1 MTVCGLVR
9 LDGVDVRRAA
19 LTAMLAASAWGL
31 PAARRVHLDGAFGA
45 VTAAE
50 PDADPAPPIAVNDA
64 GLIVIADLGSRTADL
79 RRPLSPSVP
88 ASVPATAAA
97 YRAGGRWA
105 LLGSAIR
112 ATIVL
117 WEPLRSRLVLAR
129 PSGARTDLVT
139 WSDGRV
145 FAFGT
150 EVDQVLTAGPT
161 VALGHRAQP
170 RWLGRG
176 EVVTVAVPAPRRRAG
191 LAAVRGPGATRQD
204 PASQN
209 ALTGS

>member
-139 WSDGRV
+139 
-145 FAFGT
+145 